1 MSANSTRLEITGPAP
16 SWGADAREGELTR
29 SDGRTLPVLV
39 RLLRDQP
46 SQPRN
51 LATLQVQAR
60 DLARCRNDHLLRLIN
75 VSAVG
80 GNAALVYVRFDGLS
94 LLQVLNAQRMRGG
107 WLPVK
112 VCLEMAAMAA
122 QGIATLSDTVAR
134 TLPDHRV
141 ISNGPGTEDILIDN
155 TGQLRVARVL
165 VTGPG
170 DPPHASL
177 NPGYTPPEGP
187 DSLQANVYGLGA
199 LTLSLLSTQP
209 PPLALSDLR
218 QHDAQL
224 QQAVGMLSQRPG
236 EAVPRAA
243 AQLIRL
249 AMTGNHLVR
258 PSTLA
263 MATQL
268 TELAGAMRGPDVA
281 AWAGASIPRLRAAAM
296 SAPLNLMPDLP
307 PAPPLQQAP
316 LQPLVQGPPPPRHR
330 PLPSVAPLAAPP
342 VGRRHV
348 QLQESVDDDP
358 TARQDGLLPLAPL
371 GAESEATQESQL
383 PAGFFDQPTPEASPG
398 GVGMGLFR
406 SVDLPVELDPSLD
419 PALEATMMIGQ
430 TDTAE
435 EPTVALTQTAG
446 LEELT
451 EDPDAKTEALPAELR
466 DALRAGPP
474 PVEPT
479 RPPSAAGPP
488 RARRWRRCRPRLP
501 APTPWTPWPAL
512 PPPRLLRPRRGP
524 RGRSSPAP
532 PPAPGLPRGARS
544 HPGGAPRRVRPPAGG
559 ALGPRV
565 RGRRR
570 GQPGPRRPCAGRPRP
585 GRTRSGR
592 TRAGRPEPRR
602 ARERGPCAGR
612 PQRQRP
618 VHGRPID
625 GRPGAR

>member
-474 PVEPT
+474 PVA
-479 RPPSAAGPP
+479 RP
-488 RARRWRRCRPRLP
+488 
-501 APTPWTPWPAL
+501 
-512 PPPRLLRPRRGP
+512 
-524 RGRSSPAP
+524 
-532 PPAPGLPRGARS
+532 
-544 HPGGAPRRVRPPAGG
+544 
-559 ALGPRV
+559 
-565 RGRRR
+565 
-570 GQPGPRRPCAGRPRP
+570 PRRPCRPPRPASRASARLHGGAPAPGARLPCRRRPRRPVTSRASPRRRSAPRSRSSAPASSLPRSAAPPAPRSAASTSPAWATPAPEASAAWSP
-585 GRTRSGR
+585 GWETARCSSPTRTRSR
-592 TRAGRPEPRR
+592 RP
-602 ARERGPCAGR
+602 AAAVERCCSWRSCCSVCSA
-612 PQRQRP
+612 
-618 VHGRPID
+618 VS
-625 GRPGAR
+625 AS